1 MTKIKICGLKREKD
15 IEYINEVKP
24 DFIGFIFAA
33 KSHRYVDPAQAAR
46 LSAMLDPGI
55 TPVGVFVNAPA
66 EDVAALLKSGVI
78 KIAQLHGSEDEDYIA
93 RLRALTDAPIIKAFS
108 VETAEDVA
116 KAAASPADY
125 LLLDHGSGGTGEAF
139 DWSLLT
145 GIDRPYFLAGGLH
158 PGNVQEALGLAAPFA
173 VDVSSGVETDK
184 IKDPEKIKAFVRAV
198 REMEERQ

>member
-1 MTKIKICGLKREKD
+1 MTKIKICGLKREED
-15 IEYINEVKP
+15 IQYVNQVRP

-46 LSAMLDPGI
+46 LSSLLDPGI
-55 TPVGVFVNAPA
+55 TPAGVFVNAPA
-66 EDVAALLKSGVI
+66 EDVAALLKRGVI

-125 LLLDHGSGGTGEAF
+125 LLLDHGSGGTGETF

-145 GIDRPYFLAGGLH
+145 GISRPYFLAGGLH
-158 PGNVQEALGLAAPFA
+158 PGNVQEALRLAAPFA

>member
-1 MTKIKICGLKREKD
+1 MTKIKICGLKREED
-15 IEYINEVKP
+15 IQYVNQVRP

-46 LSAMLDPGI
+46 LSAMLDPDI
-55 TPVGVFVNAPA
+55 TPAGVFVNAPA
-66 EDVAALLKSGVI
+66 EDVSALLKSGVI

-93 RLRALTDAPIIKAFS
+93 RLRALTEAPIIKAFS

-116 KAAASPADY
+116 RAVTSSADY

-139 DWSLLT
+139 DWNLLT
-145 GIDRPYFLAGGLH
+145 GINRPYFLAGGLD
-158 PGNVQEALGLAAPFA
+158 PGNVREALRLAAPFA

-184 IKDPEKIKAFVRAV
+184 IKDPEKIRAFVRAV
-198 REMEERQ
+198 REMEERE